1 MTNRSNKSTKTNAVQ
16 PSNRKHVVEVAA
28 QLFLRGGYA
37 HTSMDDV
44 MRESRVSK
52 SNIYYHFKSKE
63 ELLLAVVEYWAH
75 TYESALTA
83 LLEQPH
89 RTVEERTLVFLAALA
104 DGFAV
109 RNCQGGCP
117 FVSLY
122 VQSPEQASQ
131 VKARISRFFAEL
143 KPNLEKLFRQGI
155 DAGEFRPDL
164 EAAAVS
170 MLFLTALEGALVLAE
185 TISDLSIIQ
194 QTGRSFFKM
203 LR

>member
-1 MTNRSNKSTKTNAVQ
+1 MTNKSTKSNVAG

-75 TYESALTA
+75 TYETA
-83 LLEQPH
+83 LAALLDQPG
-89 RTVEERTLVFLAALA
+89 RTVEERAYAFLAALA

-122 VQSPEQASQ
+122 VQSPEQAEQ

-155 DAGEFRPDL
+155 GAGEFRPDMD
-164 EAAAVS
+164 AAAVS

-185 TISDLSIIQ
+185 TTSDVSIILE
-194 QTGRSFFKM
+194 TGRSFFKM